1 MSKNDITPK
10 SVNLLG
16 SFDYAFHNTLGYEGR
31 YFNDPDDR
39 GGETMYGITKTVF
52 LQALSDKLFT
62 SETGLIKDLTVDQ
75 AKIIYKAYY
84 WDKLKLNELRHP
96 LIAGEIFDTAVNMG
110 RKAATL
116 ICQRSLN
123 FLGEDLDEDGVMGRN
138 TLNALLRWEVKDSRA
153 LFVCLNG
160 FQFQRYIAIVEG
172 DNSQHK
178 FARGWTKR
186 VQSYQTYQT

>member
-10 SVNLLG
+10 SVNFLG
-16 SFDYAFHNTLGYEGR
+16 SFDYAFHNTLGYEGE
-31 YFNDPDDR
+31 YSYDSDDR
-39 GGETMYGITKTVF
+39 GGETKYGITKTVF
-52 LQALSDKLFT
+52 LQALSDSLFT
-62 SETGLIKDLTVDQ
+62 SDTGLVKDLTVDQ
-75 AKIIYKAYY
+75 AKIIYRTYY

-123 FLGEDLDEDGVMGRN
+123 FLGEDLDEDGVMGKN
-138 TLNALLRWEVKDSRA
+138 TMNALLKWEIKDTRA

-160 FQFQRYIAIVEG
+160 FQFQRYVAIVEG
-172 DNSQHK
+172 NSSQYK

-186 VQSYQTYQT
+186 VQSYQT